1 MAAVTLEKIS
11 KNYDQFSIIKDL
23 NLNIKDGEFVV
34 LVGASGCGKST
45 TLRMIAGLETT
56 SAGSI
61 QIGARDVTD
70 FGPGERNCAMVFQN
84 YALYPHMTV
93 AQNIGF
99 GLKLRGKSKTEID
112 YAIQK
117 AALALG
123 LQDLLSRKPKALSG
137 GQRQRVA
144 IGRAIVREPDVF
156 LFDEP
161 LSNLDAKLRIEM
173 RSEIKALHRRMGSTI
188 VYVTH
193 DQIEAMTMGHRVA
206 VLKDGELQQHDTPNA
221 LYHRPANIFV
231 AGFIGSP
238 GMNLVSCVVAD
249 SAVKIS
255 GQVVRLL
262 GEPMVGVVDGHERL
276 SIGFR
281 PEGVVIGDGP
291 LKGRIRVVEDLGSEV
306 FVHVTVEHESSS
318 VSLVVKA
325 AAPFGGRSG
334 ENVSMQLTGTVHVF
348 DVAGAR
354 LYSGP
359 AILGDS

>member
-11 KNYDQFSIIKDL
+11 KNYDQFSIIEDL

-99 GLKLRGKSKTEID
+99 GLKLRGKSKAEID
-112 YAIQK
+112 HAIQK

-193 DQIEAMTMGHRVA
+193 DQIEAMTMADRVVVMDKGKIIQA
-206 VLKDGELQQHDTPNA
+206 ASPLEL
-221 LYHRPANIFV
+221 YEKPANMFV
-231 AGFIGSP
+231 AGFIGAPS
-238 GMNLVSCVVAD
+238 MNFINCHVVANNNFCTLKISDACEISLSADYVKKRGLQPD
-249 SAVKIS
+249 SSLVLGLRPEHVTRGSGPLEMTVTSTEPLGSHTLAIGRVDGATWTVELDAHDDVKIDS
-255 GQVVRLL
+255 TLL
-262 GEPMVGVVDGHERL
+262 L
-276 SIGFR
+276 SF
-281 PEGVVIGDGP
+281 
-291 LKGRIRVVEDLGSEV
+291 DLE
-306 FVHVTVEHESSS
+306 
-318 VSLVVKA
+318 KA
-325 AAPFGGRSG
+325 HF
-334 ENVSMQLTGTVHVF
+334 F
-348 DVAGAR
+348 DRKSGAR
-354 LYSGP
+354 
-359 AILGDS
+359 I